1 MAQNQSTIKK
11 YSNNGY
17 TVNKDSNIIGLL
29 DIERI
34 KKNPLYMC
42 TISGG
47 LDSFN
52 QNIKYFMPTYI
63 TGIYDTDSNFTLNLG
78 SEYSD
83 TFEMPGIVDK
93 ANEITGFAA
102 NFFGKTQFILKSV
115 RMTEQRW
122 TGSSCPEFNIAINIP
137 IVRKAESNAA
147 WNVLKFV
154 TQALSGTLNNYAGGT
169 QTKST
174 EASYVIYAPNG
185 YTIHYQNSAQDSD
198 YPTGTYTVELG
209 SGDSCWFRMPNALIT
224 NANVSISN
232 KKYYDGNPVSVKVSI
247 SFKYWRQPLLEDIVS
262 WFPKAH

>member
-11 YSNNGY
+11 YNNGY
-17 TVNKDSNIIGLL
+17 TVNKNQNIIGLL

-34 KKNPLYMC
+34 KQNPLYKC

-47 LDSFN
+47 LDVFN
-52 QNIKYFMPTYI
+52 QKIKNYMPTYI
-63 TGIYDTDSNFTLNLG
+63 TGIYDTDSSFTLSLG

-93 ANEITGFAA
+93 ANELTGFAA

-122 TGSSCPEFNIAINIP
+122 TGSSSPSFTIAINIP
-137 IVRKAESNAA
+137 IIRKEQAA
-147 WNVLKFV
+147 WNVLKF
-154 TQALSGTLNNYAGGT
+154 TSQALSGTLNNYAGGT

-185 YTIHYQNSAQDSD
+185 YTVHYQNSAQDSD
-198 YPTGTYTVELG
+198 YPTGAYTIELG
-209 SGDSCWFRMPNALIT
+209 CGESCWFRMPNALIT
-224 NANVSISN
+224 DANFSISN

-247 SFKYWRQPLLEDIVS
+247 TFKYWRQPLLEDIIS
-262 WFPKAH
+262 WFPKAQ